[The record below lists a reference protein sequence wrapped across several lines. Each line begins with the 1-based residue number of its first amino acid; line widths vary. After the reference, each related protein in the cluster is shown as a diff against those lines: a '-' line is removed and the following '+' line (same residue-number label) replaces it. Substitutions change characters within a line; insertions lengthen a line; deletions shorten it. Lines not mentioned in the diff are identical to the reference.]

1 LSESPNTLPAQYQ
14 ERLTRYTAERDR
26 RQWSWNLVANLRL
39 VAFVVLAVMVWQLL
53 RTGVAG
59 WWLGVALAL
68 VAVVALVTYHR
79 QLRRERDR
87 LTTLI
92 RINEAA
98 EARLTQRWD
107 ELTLP
112 PPVEIP
118 PGHPYANDLN
128 VTGRASLAQ
137 RIGTPVTDPGWATL
151 FRWLLGPAPIPE
163 VRSRQEAV
171 AELAP
176 LTDLRQDVERAG
188 AHEGEQAL
196 NPRPLLDW
204 AEGETWFGRHPV
216 YRALRVVS
224 PLALWMLVALNLLGL
239 TPLPLW
245 LIPLVVNIVISQ
257 ALTLD
262 ASARLAMIAPL
273 HLAIAGYQAM
283 IDAIISQEY
292 QSDRLR
298 ATHGLMSGPDGAA
311 RQVRSLRRRS
321 AFAIPTDSIMGFGL
335 NALFLWDLNVLAPL
349 ETWQTA
355 HGQQIR
361 GWLAALGEF
370 EALAALSVLAA
381 DHDDWSFPTIAHDAR
396 GLTAHSVG
404 HPLIRADEVVR
415 NDVAVGPAGS
425 FLFVTGSNMSGKSTL
440 LRAIGANLVL
450 AGAGGPVCARELT
463 APPVEL
469 WTCMRIEDSL
479 ERGVSFFMAELQR
492 LKQVVDA
499 ARTQDLERPV
509 FYLLDEIL
517 QGTNTAERQIASR
530 RVITTLVRSGA
541 LGAVSSHDLDLV
553 DAEPLREMAQPVHF
567 AEQFN
572 ADGGAPR
579 MSFDYLLKP
588 GVATSTNALA
598 LMTMIGL
605 AGDE

>member
-1 LSESPNTLPAQYQ
+1 M
-14 ERLTRYTAERDR
+14 ERDR
-26 RQWSWNLVANLRL
+26 RLWSWNLVANLRL
-39 VAFVVLAVMVWQLL
+39 VAFVVLAAVVWQLL

-87 LTTLI
+87 LTALI

-98 EARLTQRWD
+98 QARLTQQWD
-107 ELTLP
+107 MSPLP
-112 PPVEIP
+112 PPIDIP
-118 PGHPYANDLN
+118 AGHPYANDLN

-137 RIGTPVTDPGWATL
+137 RVGTPVTDSGWETL
-151 FRWLLGPAPIPE
+151 YRWLLGSAPIPE
-163 VRSRQEAV
+163 VRPRQEAV

-176 LTDLRQDVERAG
+176 LIDLRQEVERAG
-188 AHEGEQAL
+188 SHADQMVPD
-196 NPRPLLDW
+196 PRPLLDW
-204 AEGETWFGRHPV
+204 AEGGTWFGRHPV
-216 YRALRVVS
+216 YRVVRVLS
-224 PLALWMLVALNLLGL
+224 PLALWVLVALNLLGL
-239 TPLPLW
+239 TSLPLW
-245 LIPLVVNIVISQ
+245 LIPLVANIVISQ

-262 ASARLAMIAPL
+262 ASARVATIAPL

-283 IDAIISQEY
+283 IERIISREY
-292 QSDRLR
+292 ASERLR
-298 ATHGLMSGPDGAA
+298 AMHDLMSGPSGAA
-311 RQVRSLRRRS
+311 RQIASLRRRS

-335 NALFLWDLNVLAPL
+335 NALFLWDLNILAPL
-349 ETWQTA
+349 EAWQTA
-355 HGQQIR
+355 HGTHIR
-361 GWLAALGEF
+361 AWLAALGGF

-381 DHDDWSFPTIAHDAR
+381 DHDDWTFPTISRDAR
-396 GLTAHSVG
+396 RLTARSLG

-415 NDVAVGPAGS
+415 NDVSVGPAGT

-450 AGAGGPVCARELT
+450 GGAGGPVCAGELT
-463 APPVEL
+463 VMPLEL

-499 ARTQDLERPV
+499 ARSQETAQPV

-541 LGAVSSHDLDLV
+541 LGAVSSHDLDLIA
-553 DAEPLREMAQPVHF
+553 AEPLRRMAQPVHF
-567 AEQFN
+567 AEQFV
-572 ADGGAPR
+572 AGGGAPQ
-579 MSFDYLLKP
+579 MSFDYILKP

-598 LMTMIGL
+598 LMAMIGL
-605 AGDE
+605 ADEG

>member
-1 LSESPNTLPAQYQ
+1 MLESPRTLPTHYQ
-14 ERLTRYTAERDR
+14 ERLTRYAAERDR
-26 RQWSWNLVANLRL
+26 RQWSWNLIANMRL
-39 VAFVVLAVMVWQLL
+39 VAFVVLAVMIWQLL
-53 RTGVAG
+53 RTGAAG

-68 VAVVALVTYHR
+68 VAVVALVAYHR

-87 LTTLI
+87 LVVLI

-98 EARLTQRWD
+98 QARLLQAWD
-107 ELTLP
+107 ELPLP
-112 PPVEIP
+112 PSVEIP

-137 RIGTPVTDPGWATL
+137 RIGTPVTDPGWETL
-151 FRWLLGPAPIPE
+151 LRWLLGPAPIPE
-163 VRSRQEAV
+163 ARSRQEAV
-171 AELAP
+171 AELSP
-176 LTDLRQDVERAG
+176 LIDLRQEFERAG
-188 AHEGEQAL
+188 AHEGRQA
-196 NPRPLLDW
+196 PDPQPLLDW
-204 AEGETWFGRHPV
+204 AEGDTWFGRHPV
-216 YRALRVVS
+216 YRVVRVLS
-224 PLALWMLVALNLLGL
+224 PFALWLLLALNLLGV

-262 ASARLAMIAPL
+262 ASARVGTIAPL

-283 IDAIISQEY
+283 FDAVISREFRA
-292 QSDRLR
+292 DRLR
-298 ATHGLMSGPDGAA
+298 AIHDLVGGPNGAA
-311 RQVRSLRRRS
+311 RQIRSLRRRS

-349 ETWQTA
+349 ETWQAT
-355 HGQQIR
+355 HGPQIR
-361 GWLAALGEF
+361 GWLTALGEF
-370 EALAALSVLAA
+370 EALGALSVLAV
-381 DHDDWSFPTIAHDAR
+381 DHEDWSFPTISHDAR
-396 GLTAHSVG
+396 RLTVRSFG
-404 HPLIRADEVVR
+404 HPLIRADQVVR
-415 NDVAVGPAGS
+415 NDVTVGPAGT

-463 APPVEL
+463 VPPVEL

-499 ARTQDLERPV
+499 ARTQDQERPA

-517 QGTNTAERQIASR
+517 QGTNTAERQIAAR

-553 DAEPLREMAQPVHF
+553 AAAPLREMAQAVHF
-567 AEQFN
+567 AEQFS
-572 ADGGAPR
+572 ADGDAPR
-579 MSFDYLLKP
+579 MTFDYVLKP

-598 LMTMIGL
+598 LMAMIGL
-605 AGDE
+605 ADEE